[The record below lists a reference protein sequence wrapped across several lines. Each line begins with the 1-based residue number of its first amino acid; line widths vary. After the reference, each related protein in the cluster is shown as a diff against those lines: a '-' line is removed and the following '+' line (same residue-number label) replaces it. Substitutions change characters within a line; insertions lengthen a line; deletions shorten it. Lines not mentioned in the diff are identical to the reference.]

1 MKRNRVVVLLTAVVV
16 ALLLFSCAGAPEPT
30 EEAPVAAVVPETAPE
45 REPQPVPRTPPA
57 DDTEPESPAVAPE
70 VDETFEVTE
79 ELFEQTFS
87 EVERVI
93 AQLNTVIQRR
103 DYRRWLTYL
112 TPEYVAHYSHPQT
125 LQEISDMP
133 ILTRNEIVLR
143 SLEDYFEW
151 VVAPSRANARLDD
164 LSFLNPNQVEAIMVI
179 QGRPAIL
186 YRLRNVDGSWKIDVF

>member
-1 MKRNRVVVLLTAVVV
+1 MKRNHVVVLLTAVFATVF
-16 ALLLFSCAGAPEPT
+16 LFSCAGAPEPT
-30 EEAPVAAVVPETAPE
+30 PQPPAAEARPEPTPQPETDP
-45 REPQPVPRTPPA
+45 TPPA
-57 DDTEPESPAVAPE
+57 VVTPEPVPPPSVEPEKE
-70 VDETFEVTE
+70 ETFEVTE

-93 AQLNTVIQRR
+93 GQLNTVIQRR

-112 TPEYVAHYSHPQT
+112 TPEYVSHYSNPQT
-125 LQEISDMP
+125 LREISDMP

-164 LSFLNPNQVEAIMVI
+164 LNFLNPNQVEAIMVI

>member
-1 MKRNRVVVLLTAVVV
+1 MKSNHVVVLLTAVL
-16 ALLLFSCAGAPEPT
+16 ATLFLVSCAGSPEPT
-30 EEAPVAAVVPETAPE
+30 HETPGAEARPETT
-45 REPQPVPRTPPA
+45 PQPEPAPTPPA
-57 DDTEPESPAVAPE
+57 VDIVEPVPPPAVEPETE
-70 VDETFEVTE
+70 ETFEVTE

-93 AQLNTVIQRR
+93 GQLNTVIQRR

-112 TPEYVAHYSHPQT
+112 TPEYVSHYSNPQT

-164 LSFLNPNQVEAIMVI
+164 LNFLNPNQVEAIMVI

>member
-1 MKRNRVVVLLTAVVV
+1 MKSNRVVVLLAGVLV
-16 ALLLFSCAGAPEPT
+16 AFLWFSCAGTPQPS
-30 EEAPVAAVVPETAPE
+30 EEAPVAATRPETT
-45 REPQPVPRTPPA
+45 PQPETEPAPPA
-57 DDTEPESPAVAPE
+57 VNDIEPEPPPAAEPE
-70 VDETFEVTE
+70 VEETFEVTE

-93 AQLNTVIQRR
+93 GQLNTVIQRR

-112 TPEYVAHYSHPQT
+112 TPEYVAHYSSPET
-125 LQEISDMP
+125 LREISDMP

-164 LSFLNPNQVEAIMVI
+164 LTFLNPDQVEAIMVI